1 MAEIVD
7 SKPQNEPTEK
17 QIRTRSTFDFSY
29 ILYQT
34 MRFGEYCP
42 HFVEEGIDS
51 DHLPLRSSHKLM
63 SYTLKTPM
71 LSDLKIHKDYFH
83 VPMQAILPLNWHKW
97 YKNPAIGQDVPN
109 DCGPSVDGFWNKM
122 GALFNNSYSYITSQ
136 TSASPAPS
144 GGQFLT
150 MVMNFAVFFERIYS
164 DGSLMANLGIHGNQ
178 FIKILGNG
186 PGTTATGYD
195 SVLGK
200 DYSYDEFFDDLINTM
215 FYQPTSPKVG
225 YFTIWNSSG
234 VQYDVEVHSRP
245 SNPSIPVISVRD
257 YLELLRDDVTW
268 QISSATN
275 AAGATINGGLFFG
288 AWTAF
293 TARYTVTAFD
303 VTSGNPLVPLDLRR
317 MWAYQLV
324 CFHYFTNDKVDFVYS
339 AELFRQY
346 VRELVTRTLS
356 TGPQSVPVFTV
367 NGLQYEYDALCSHVF
382 DSVLSLFRTTGGAF
396 ISAGML
402 SASTAQSGN
411 YDRPDSLVEAY
422 AYFRALFGFNRSLRY
437 KDYFTGSR
445 TRPLAVTNPLFN
457 TDVQVNSN
465 LVNVI
470 DVTRS
475 IQAQRFYNAINRIPQ
490 QIEDYL
496 EGLFGKRPAPDYHN
510 PFWLASTTD
519 NVFPEESEYTGNV
532 TNAEQNNITSVF
544 RSNADRYA
552 FEFSPDRDTV
562 VIGVTYFDLPRAYG
576 RTIERQAL
584 HLTRYDGFNPYMQ
597 FIGDQD
603 VKRAE
608 LGVDASTALSPFGYQ
623 LRHMEYK
630 QRYNQVAGAFR
641 RFLPGYVFLAD
652 EDPVF
657 GHPTNGMI
665 DPDYIRSR
673 NTELDRFY
681 TQINGYSLG
690 SYFHF
695 IIKNTNTQNAS
706 RPMAFAPSIL

>member
-1 MAEIVD
+1 MPEINQG
-7 SKPQNEPTEK
+7 KPQNDATEK
-17 QIRTRSTFDFSY
+17 QIRTRSTFDLSY
-29 ILYQT
+29 IFFQT
-34 MRFGEYCP
+34 MRFGEYTP
-42 HFVEEGIDS
+42 HFVEEGVDS
-51 DHLPLRSSHKLM
+51 DNLPLRSSHKLM

-83 VPMQAILPLNWHKW
+83 VPMQAILPLNWSKW
-97 YKNPAIGQDVPN
+97 YKNPSIGQDVPN
-109 DCGPSVDGFWNKM
+109 DCGPSVDGFWNKL
-122 GALFNNSYSYITSQ
+122 GKLFKNSYAYITAQ
-136 TSASPAPS
+136 MSATPGPTAS
-144 GGQFLT
+144 QFLD
-150 MVMNFAVFFERIYS
+150 MVMKFAVFFERVYS

-178 FIKILGNG
+178 FIKIIGNG
-186 PGTTATGYD
+186 PGTSPTVYD
-195 SVLGK
+195 SVKGK
-200 DYSYDEFFDDLINTM
+200 DYSYDEFFDDLVNTM
-215 FYQPTSPKVG
+215 LFQSSVPSVG
-225 YFTIWNSSG
+225 YFSAYNPSSG
-234 VQYDVEVHSRP
+234 LQYYVEINSRP
-245 SNPSIPVISVRD
+245 SNPAVPVISVRD
-257 YLELLRDDVTW
+257 YLELLRDDFTW
-268 QISSATN
+268 
-275 AAGATINGGLFFG
+275 TINQADAVNGNSLVNGVFFSQ
-288 AWTAF
+288 WTALI
-293 TARYTVTAFD
+293 ARYTVTVFD
-303 VTSGNPLVPLDLRR
+303 DTTGNPLVPCDLRR

-339 AELFRQY
+339 ADLFRQY
-346 VRELVTRTLS
+346 VRQVS
-356 TGPQSVPVFTV
+356 TGRAASGFDTVPYFSV
-367 NGLQYEYDALCSHVF
+367 NGLNYEYDS
-382 DSVLSLFRTTGGAF
+382 
-396 ISAGML
+396 L
-402 SASTAQSGN
+402 SAYCFNRVVGKFSSTDGIFVSGPSSSQ
-411 YDRPDSLVEAY
+411 YPDSLIECY
-422 AYFRALFGFNRSLRY
+422 AYFRALLGFNRSLRY

-470 DVTRS
+470 DVTRG

-532 TNAEQNNITSVF
+532 QNAEQNNITSVF

-576 RTIERQAL
+576 KTIERQAL
-584 HLTRYDGFNPYMQ
+584 HLTRYDGFNPFMQ

-603 VKRAE
+603 VKRGE

-657 GHPTNGMI
+657 GHPANGMI

-681 TQINGYSLG
+681 TQITGYSLG

-695 IIKNTNTQNAS
+695 IIKNSNSQDAS
-706 RPMAFAPSIL
+706 RPMAYAPSIL